1 MPGVLLQAGLQPWL
15 HSQLQ
20 GEGTGTCV
28 VRGERGAE
36 SDQEWV
42 GSGLHQWTVR
52 LLRERRGGGGGVGS
66 SGRVQPYLS
75 VLVEVAGKYLFQLSA
90 NEVISAGLQLE

>member
-1 MPGVLLQAGLQPWL
+1 MLFR
-15 HSQLQ
+15 S
-20 GEGTGTCV
+20 
-28 VRGERGAE
+28 
-36 SDQEWV
+36 
-42 GSGLHQWTVR
+42 
-52 LLRERRGGGGGVGS
+52 GVGS